1 MMRKLERWLEQLA
14 EMNPKRISLRTGET
28 RTNLSMCGQFDCELI
43 DGRIVNPTVEALED
57 CLSLGG
63 FDDQRTYARLI
74 AYDDKSTQLK
84 SLSIQHQHKI
94 DEQSSLVDG
103 VLAMA
108 GEMRRF
114 VSVINSTLEQRE
126 NTLQHVI
133 DQLLQAKYQEI
144 ESNAATIALD
154 MELQR
159 REEAAGVDSK
169 SRALE
174 LAESVVAQMMSAG
187 AAGAAS
193 QMNLKD
199 LIMSQPQ
206 IIDDLLDDED
216 VVNLVKKKFM
226 G

>member
-1 MMRKLERWLEQLA
+1 
-14 EMNPKRISLRTGET
+14 
-28 RTNLSMCGQFDCELI
+28 MCGQFDCELI

-74 AYDDKSTQLK
+74 AYDEKSSQLK

-114 VSVINSTLEQRE
+114 VSVINTTLEQRE

-133 DQLLQAKYQEI
+133 DQLMIAKHSEI
-144 ESNAATIALD
+144 ESHAASIALD
-154 MELQR
+154 MELQKQ
-159 REEAAGVDSK
+159 EEIHGADSK
-169 SRALE
+169 ERALS
-174 LAESVVAQMMSAG
+174 LAEAVVGQMMGSKLTP
-187 AAGAAS
+187 AS
-193 QMNLKD
+193 IKD
-199 LIMSQPQ
+199 LILGNPEL
-206 IIDDLLDDED
+206 IDSLLEDDQ
-216 VVNLVKKKFM
+216 VVAAVGAKFM
-226 G
+226 KK